1 MKPTRAVGHG
11 PLQDRGALGDQ
22 GLCSFGF
29 PPSFKVRSPLPLH
42 HEPTGA
48 LVERGEETNPSGGG
62 GLWRRCCGKTSIL
75 GFGLAG

>member
-1 MKPTRAVGHG
+1 VEPTGAVGHG
-11 PLQDRGALGDQ
+11 PPQDRGALGDQ

-48 LVERGEETNPSGGG
+48 LVERGERDEPEWWRWSVAKV
-62 GLWRRCCGKTSIL
+62 LWKNFYL